1 MTTYARGLALVLS
14 AASAVF
20 LASPAPGA
28 TRSATTSASGDLA
41 ELFAPPTSDEL
52 RLVRADWATRPLE
65 VEDYRLEETGVDGR
79 GDTIH
84 VLSHVVD
91 GQRHYGALRFPP
103 NYVPGG
109 SYPLIV
115 ACHGGLSGVDLD
127 EIGNVFSTFPGQ
139 CIDSKAFVLIPS
151 YRGEDL
157 VTPFAGTFT
166 SGGTA
171 SWADRDVDDT
181 RALLSAA
188 LENYPEI
195 DEARIGAYG
204 LSRGAAVVM
213 LMSLRDAR
221 VRRVVS
227 LFGFSDLSLPS
238 VRTRIDAIRNNG
250 VAPAGIGRVAWETSV
265 EPWLSGALSLEEARL
280 SWIRRSACYFAAS
293 LPSVQAHHGLA
304 DTQVDSSHTAVLMD
318 AIALAGGTS
327 PDFEAFFYPDGLHGF
342 ATLPGNGARAEAYLC
357 ELDLG
362 PRGYCGPMV
371 PNANGQYA
379 AANYRGSCSLS
390 ANDFEFRVTGCPP
403 GQFGFV
409 FVSPTT
415 AYLPSGAGYLC
426 VGPGLQRLAYGAADA
441 GGNFTLPVDFTSQ
454 HSQIAPYFGVGRDV
468 HFQVVY
474 RDPMNAFGPFNQSN
488 GLAVTLQP

>member
-1 MTTYARGLALVLS
+1 MALPMTTYARGLALVLS

-65 VEDYRLEETGVDGR
+65 VEDYRLEATGLDGR

-127 EIGNVFSTFPGQ
+127 EIGNVFSTFPGP

-157 VTPFAGTFT
+157 VTPFAGTFS

-221 VRRVVS
+221 VRRRRDHHARAVPLVELLEAAREVDAVAHHAVLHAVGRADVAHPHVV
-227 LFGFSDLSLPS
+227 G
-238 VRTRIDAIRNNG
+238 VDAHADAQR
-250 VAPAGIGRVAWETSV
+250 RVA
-265 EPWLSGALSLEEARL
+265 L
-280 SWIRRSACYFAAS
+280 AA
-293 LPSVQAHHGLA
+293 
-304 DTQVDSSHTAVLMD
+304 
-318 AIALAGGTS
+318 
-327 PDFEAFFYPDGLHGF
+327 
-342 ATLPGNGARAEAYLC
+342 
-357 ELDLG
+357 
-362 PRGYCGPMV
+362 PRG
-371 PNANGQYA
+371 
-379 AANYRGSCSLS
+379 RK
-390 ANDFEFRVTGCPP
+390 RVE
-403 GQFGFV
+403 
-409 FVSPTT
+409 
-415 AYLPSGAGYLC
+415 LL
-426 VGPGLQRLAYGAADA
+426 L
-441 GGNFTLPVDFTSQ
+441 
-454 HSQIAPYFGVGRDV
+454 H
-468 HFQVVY
+468 
-474 RDPMNAFGPFNQSN
+474 
-488 GLAVTLQP
+488 